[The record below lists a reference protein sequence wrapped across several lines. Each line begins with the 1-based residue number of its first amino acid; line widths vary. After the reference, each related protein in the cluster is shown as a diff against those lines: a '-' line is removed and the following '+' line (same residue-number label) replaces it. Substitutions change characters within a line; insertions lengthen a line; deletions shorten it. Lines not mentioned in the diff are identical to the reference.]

1 MTSQAAPLRVLHVLD
16 HSSPILSGYAVRS
29 NSIMQAEKELG
40 MVVRAVTSPS
50 HQLDDVSAKD
60 GEIDGISFSRTAL
73 VGVPGRSISKR
84 LPLLRELSTVYLLRN
99 RILEILAAHPVDVV
113 HAHSPSLSGLSA
125 LMACRKSGVPLV
137 YEIRGFWE
145 DSAVDHGKLK
155 QGSLKYRSLQTLETF
170 VANHASAVVGIA
182 ANIVSEMAAR
192 GVDRQKLF
200 HVPNGVQA
208 SNFEPMARDE
218 ALASSLGIEPGQTV
232 LGFIGSMWRFEGIS
246 WLVSAAAELRK
257 GGVRFKLII
266 VGHGEEE
273 KAVRSAIEQNKISDL
288 VLFVGRVPHHDVR
301 RYYSVMDILVYP
313 RRKVRLTEHVTPLKP
328 LEAMAMGKCVLA
340 SSVGGLKELVTDGD
354 TGLLFDPDD
363 VNSFCG
369 AATRAVRNKDVRVE
383 LGQRA
388 RKHVLQEKDWAKL
401 AEAYIG
407 IYRFAC
413 QTISTRSEEIE
424 AAVSR

>member
-1 MTSQAAPLRVLHVLD
+1 VLD

-29 NSIMQAEKELG
+29 NSIMQAEKQLG
-40 MVVRAVTSPS
+40 MVLRAVTSPS
-50 HQLDDVSAKD
+50 HQLDDISAKD
-60 GEIDGISFSRTAL
+60 GEIDGIPFSRTAL
-73 VGVPGRSISKR
+73 IGVPGRSIRKR
-84 LPLLRELSTVYLLRN
+84 LPLLRELSTVYLFRN
-99 RILEILAAHPVDVV
+99 RILEILCDHPVDVI
-113 HAHSPSLSGLSA
+113 HAHSPSLCGLA
-125 LMACRKSGVPLV
+125 AWMAAKKSGVPLV

-155 QGSLKYRSLQTLETF
+155 PGSAKYRGLQRLETF

-182 ANIVSEMAAR
+182 ANIVSEMAIR
-192 GVDRQKLF
+192 GVDRRKLF

-218 ALASSLGIEPGQTV
+218 SLAKSLGIEPEETV

-246 WLVSAAAELRK
+246 WLVSAALELRK
-257 GGVRFKLII
+257 RGVRFKLII

-313 RRKVRLTEHVTPLKP
+313 RRRIRLTEHVTPLKP
-328 LEAMAMGKCVLA
+328 LEAMAMDKCVLA
-340 SSVGGLKELVTDGD
+340 SSVGGLRELVTDGD

-363 VNSFCG
+363 VNSFCE
-369 AATRAVRNKDVRVE
+369 AATRAICNKDLRIE

-401 AEAYIG
+401 AEAYTQ
-407 IYRFAC
+407 IYGFAC
-413 QTISTRSEEIE
+413 QAISTRSEEIE
-424 AAVSR
+424 VVASH